1 MDIPSSLPT
10 ARPAPL
16 PEGTVVAAWLGSTSA
31 LLTIAVLL
39 LAYIG

>member
-1 MDIPSSLPT
+1 MEPPSSLPT

-16 PEGTVVAAWLGSTSA
+16 PEGPVVAAWLGITSA

-39 LAYIG
+39 LGYTG